1 MDYKIT
7 NFDVST
13 EQIYLDQV
21 ADLPIDVDFSLSD
34 YEGDIKKVLNCEII
48 PYIRTLGTEYSGKEL
63 QNQRNRYHGT
73 DILSSRCEKAHPDR
87 HQSQQHNL
95 LPFHHLYLYRCRC
108 FLSRKAFRGFI

>member
-1 MDYKIT
+1 MMDYKIT

-48 PYIRTLGTEYSGKEL
+48 PYITSKQISGKSVIIEGEARI
-63 QNQRNRYHGT
+63 NVIYATSDGE
-73 DILSSRCEKAHPDR
+73 ILKLA
-87 HQSQQHNL
+87 
-95 LPFHHLYLYRCRC
+95 
-108 FLSRKAFRGFI
+108 